1 MDQQNPNQSPARH
14 VPTAEEI
21 ARLEAEA
28 VAAIQRGE
36 PIPRR
41 TTEAGDGQ
49 TGDQAEAAAMAADG
63 EAPAAPPRP
72 TFVPYVDDVPE
83 PEPRPASEAEG
94 AEEDEEED
102 EEYIPGKWERRI
114 DALTPDQWKRWQI
127 AGGACAG
134 LLAIASL
141 FVFGEDLSTYGLI
154 VAVLLALFLPR
165 YLERAWRRKLT
176 TARTAMI
183 VAMVIGLAVYAVI
196 VGVRHG
202 FVLKTTN

>member
-41 TTEAGDGQ
+41 ALETGDGQ
-49 TGDQAEAAAMAADG
+49 TEDQAEAAAANADD
-63 EAPAAPPRP
+63 EASAAPPRP
-72 TFVPYVDDVPE
+72 AFVPYVDDVPE
-83 PEPRPASEAEG
+83 PESRPASEATD
-94 AEEDEEED
+94 AEEEEEE

-114 DALTPDQWKRWQI
+114 DALTPEQWKRWQI

-176 TARTAMI
+176 TARTAMV
-183 VAMVIGLAVYAVI
+183 VAMVIGLAVYVVI
-196 VGVRHG
+196 VGIRHG